1 MQKAWIWTFENL
13 REQII
18 WMVEFPGYLK
28 DNPLRTNQEKVQ
40 HMLHYI
46 QHTWEVL
53 PRLLKHNSDATS
65 SPAGGFALIR
75 SMLLSQ
81 VNSYSTSFHV
91 FSSSV
96 LVLDAISES
105 VFLLHRYLTLGWTA
119 YTLWSSNGYSF
130 ISTPF
135 CQHFRPTSSLSR
147 VRSLRFLEG
156 SWKAGFEFAE
166 VLASF
171 PLHYCSPVMTTHNW
185 ERLVDN

>member
-1 MQKAWIWTFENL
+1 
-13 REQII
+13 
-18 WMVEFPGYLK
+18 MVEFPGNLQ

-40 HMLHYI
+40 HTRHYI

-53 PRLLKHNSDATS
+53 PRLLKHNSDTTS

-75 SMLLSQ
+75 AMLLSQ
-81 VNSYSTSFHV
+81 VNSSSTSFHV

-96 LVLDAISES
+96 LFLDAISES
-105 VFLLHRYLTLGWTA
+105 VFLLHRYLTTGWTA
-119 YTLWSSNGYSF
+119 YTRWSSKGYSF

-135 CQHFRPTSSLSR
+135 CHHCPPTSSLSR

-166 VLASF
+166 VLSSF
-171 PLHYCSPVMTTHNW
+171 PLHYCSSVVKTHNW